1 MSLPFKKPDDI
12 GGAIYGSQ
20 IGVYIFLV
28 NDELFRT
35 PRILKSLA
43 VEVLG
48 DVFFAHPMERRN
60 WHQLFFFLATPL
72 RLPKAWEA
80 SRYLGAT
87 NVTT

>member
-48 DVFFAHPMERRN
+48 NFFFPSNGTSELASVVFFLGHP
-60 WHQLFFFLATPL
+60 
-72 RLPKAWEA
+72 
-80 SRYLGAT
+80 
-87 NVTT
+87 VTTPQSLGS

>member
-48 DVFFAHPMERRN
+48 D
-60 WHQLFFFLATPL
+60 FFLPIQWNVGTGISCFFSWPP
-72 RLPKAWEA
+72 RYDSPK
-80 SRYLGAT
+80 LGKLAGIWGQLT
-87 NVTT
+87 